1 MQIFFCFFDNFLY
14 FFFTSFMYLSSH
26 PNPILRHY
34 HSIEVFT
41 HYDLLTLN
49 GSKVAEGHKASFCLE
64 DTYCPEGKANDRL
77 MLHKWEQIR
86 DKQENQGY
94 IKVQRWNPIMSI
106 QSQRQTVR
114 SEAKPKLILASQ
126 NPDSFMQLSIHF
138 KVPQKRSGF

>member
-1 MQIFFCFFDNFLY
+1 MSKHQTDIYLPVCVFTIVIRVCLTPSQQPNWIYGCYISDKHLFSQNDVREDNFFCFFDNFLY

-77 MLHKWEQIR
+77 MLHK
-86 DKQENQGY
+86 
-94 IKVQRWNPIMSI
+94 
-106 QSQRQTVR
+106 
-114 SEAKPKLILASQ
+114 
-126 NPDSFMQLSIHF
+126 
-138 KVPQKRSGF
+138 